1 MRLRKARDDSQGRAA
16 RDAGGAAGAMVRSE
30 EELAVGVESR
40 PVGAVSVAKRVETE
54 HVGERVM
61 RGVEHADIERA
72 DPAEHDSGE
81 IETLPDGSV
90 SVPVFEE
97 QLVVEKRLVVR
108 ERIII
113 RKTTVEEEHLVEA
126 DLARE
131 VVDVDADDSVR
142 ARVHS
147 DGGG

>member
-30 EELAVGVESR
+30 EELEVGVESR

-54 HVGERVM
+54 HVGERVT

-97 QLVVEKRLVVR
+97 QLVVEKR
-108 ERIII
+108 III

>member
-1 MRLRKARDDSQGRAA
+1 
-16 RDAGGAAGAMVRSE
+16 MVRSE
-30 EELAVGVESR
+30 EELEVGVESR

-54 HVGERVM
+54 HVGERVT

-131 VVDVDADDSVR
+131 VVDVDAGDGADAVEFGDRVPVVLVDGEEIACWEIDDEDLVDALS
-142 ARVHS
+142 
-147 DGGG
+147 